1 MPSPLKILNGTEKKS
16 FLLNDEFYSMPH
28 LKEFFSKYDKYFDNW
43 NKGIIDKRAE
53 ELDENSYNKVWKFLC
68 SYI

>member
-1 MPSPLKILNGTEKKS
+1 M